1 MCFTCR
7 GRFSAS
13 AAPGTLRTL
22 NARHPERRR
31 IGPILVDCRNGLATR
46 LTIHVELGQRHDA
59 PGRLAGT
66 ADAPAPT
73 DGVPILIL
81 DDDARFCAASRALA
95 SLPFVPFSVRG
106 GANALQFL
114 ARTARFEDASRPA
127 FGSSALAET
136 SGQADS
142 RN

>member
-1 MCFTCR
+1 M
-7 GRFSAS
+7 
-13 AAPGTLRTL
+13 
-22 NARHPERRR
+22 RH
-31 IGPILVDCRNGLATR
+31 DSQS
-46 LTIHVELGQRHDA
+46 HVELGQRHDA
-59 PGRLAGT
+59 PVTARRAGT

-106 GANALQFL
+106 GADALQFL

-127 FGSSALAET
+127 FGSS
-136 SGQADS
+136 